1 MSLIMPVPDQ
11 VTLDKSETIISD
23 LKKISKNVLSEE
35 EEKAAYETDGLSIH
49 RQRPI
54 VVVLPET
61 TAEVSKVL
69 KYCYDHNIK
78 VVPRG
83 AGTGLSGAA
92 LPLKDSVLVGLG
104 KFNKILEID
113 FENRCVVTQP
123 GVTNLAIPEQFSTR
137 VFIMLQIHLVN

>member
-1 MSLIMPVPDQ
+1 MPVPDQ

-61 TAEVSKVL
+61 TAEVSKESIPKRRSGTSQRIECAWTMTQATL
-69 KYCYDHNIK
+69 KK
-78 VVPRG
+78 SR
-83 AGTGLSGAA
+83 LSSDLESFDRQVNAA
-92 LPLKDSVLVGLG
+92 VRSGSCVSSVQ
-104 KFNKILEID
+104 KADN
-113 FENRCVVTQP
+113 
-123 GVTNLAIPEQFSTR
+123 S
-137 VFIMLQIHLVN
+137 

>member
-69 KYCYDHNIK
+69 KY
-78 VVPRG
+78 
-83 AGTGLSGAA
+83 
-92 LPLKDSVLVGLG
+92 
-104 KFNKILEID
+104 
-113 FENRCVVTQP
+113 
-123 GVTNLAIPEQFSTR
+123 
-137 VFIMLQIHLVN
+137 